1 MQVLLVILGL
11 VWGILNII
19 LFFKIW
25 KMCDHVKQINSR
37 SDHED
42 IYAIVSFL
50 MHIGEK
56 EKAKEVLLERIIGN
70 RTIFSKDA
78 YIPKFSTALKL
89 YEKELKLLGLGE
101 ETKDIKENSQD
112 KENNV

>member
-25 KMCDHVKQINSR
+25 RMCDHVKQINDR
-37 SDHED
+37 SNHED

-50 MHIGEK
+50 VHIGEK
-56 EKAKEVLLERIIGN
+56 EKAKEVLLDRIIGN
-70 RTIFSKDA
+70 KTIFSKKA

-89 YEKELKLLGLGE
+89 YEEELKLLGLGE
-101 ETKDIKENSQD
+101 KIKEDIKED
-112 KENNV
+112 NV

>member
-1 MQVLLVILGL
+1 MQVFLAILGL

-25 KMCDHVKQINSR
+25 RMCNRVKQINDR

-50 MHIGEK
+50 VHIGEK
-56 EKAKEVLLERIIGN
+56 EKAKEVLLDRIIGN
-70 RTIFSKDA
+70 KTIFSKEA

-101 ETKDIKENSQD
+101 DIKENSQD